1 MTKKEFKKKKIRQ
14 VSPRRDQKV
23 CKFKQHTFWKSLSLS
38 LSLSNSVT
46 GLLCVW
52 QTEIET
58 ETKNLIARF
67 ALEWKLFES
76 KPPSFENR
84 SLGNNRS
91 SLSQTLFDFFN
102 QNFVYFRSSAIP
114 ISRFFTIRSVSKLKI
129 QSFSQTHIR
138 FSSKIQKFFDRFMC
152 IHVSSFHVWH
162 SLRKWK

>member
-1 MTKKEFKKKKIRQ
+1 MTKKKFKKKKKL
-14 VSPRRDQKV
+14 DK
-23 CKFKQHTFWKSLSLS
+23 CLHEGTKKFASSNNTHFENLSLS
-38 LSLSNSVT
+38 LSLWNSVT

-91 SLSQTLFDFFN
+91 SLSQTLFDFFS

-114 ISRFFTIRSVSKLKI
+114 ISRFFTIRSVSMLKI

-138 FSSKIQKFFDRFMC
+138 FSSKIQNFLIDLCVFMFLVFMFG
-152 IHVSSFHVWH
+152 I
-162 SLRKWK
+162 R